1 MGKTEIL
8 LLIAS
13 VAIGI
18 ALMVG
23 MVVPIMKDGKDMV
36 ETRNL
41 AQEMAAVK
49 DKLTLNQI
57 MKTYP
62 AGDTVVSIGGT
73 NFLETNV
80 DGATKAAYP
89 YKAKTT
95 GAVFT
100 KITYN
105 GTSKIGTFD
114 VNLTGTKAADVDFES
129 SESLISIC
137 DSDMTIASDVI
148 TCKFKGN

>member
-1 MGKTEIL
+1 MGKSEIL

-41 AQEMAAVK
+41 AQEMSAVK
-49 DKLTLNQI
+49 DKLLFNQV
-57 MKTYP
+57 MKTYND
-62 AGDTVVSIGGT
+62 GEKIKVSGT
-73 NFLETNV
+73 NFLV
-80 DGATKAAYP
+80 DSGDTDYP

-95 GAVFT
+95 KVLFSD
-100 KITYN
+100 ITFN
-105 GTSKIGTFD
+105 IVSSKPIGTFKA
-114 VNLTGTKAADVDFES
+114 NLAGTNAAKIDFKN
-129 SESLISIC
+129 SESLKTIC
-137 DSDMTIASDVI
+137 DIDMTIASDVI
-148 TCKFKGN
+148 TCKFNAE

>member
-1 MGKTEIL
+1 MGKSEIL

-23 MVVPIMKDGKDMV
+23 IVVPIMKDGKDMV

-49 DKLTLNQI
+49 DKLTFNQM
-57 MKTYP
+57 MKTYNN
-62 AGDTVVSIGGT
+62 GDIIKVGGT
-73 NFLETNV
+73 NFLEASG
-80 DGATKAAYP
+80 DATYP
-89 YKAKTT
+89 YKAKNT
-95 GAVFT
+95 GVLFSNITFNIDGT
-100 KITYN
+100 KQT
-105 GTSKIGTFD
+105 GTFKA
-114 VNLTGTKAADVDFES
+114 NLTGTKTVGIDFENN
-129 SESLISIC
+129 ESLKTIC

-148 TCKFKGN
+148 TCKFKAN

>member
-1 MGKTEIL
+1 MGKSEIL

-49 DKLTLNQI
+49 DKLVFNQV
-57 MKTYP
+57 MKTYNN
-62 AGDTVVSIGGT
+62 GDIIKVSGT
-73 NFLETNV
+73 NFLEASGDVTYPHKAKNTGV
-80 DGATKAAYP
+80 LFSNITFDIDGANQT
-89 YKAKTT
+89 
-95 GAVFT
+95 
-100 KITYN
+100 
-105 GTSKIGTFD
+105 GTFKA
-114 VNLTGTKAADVDFES
+114 NLAGTKAAKVNFEDR
-129 SESLISIC
+129 ESLKTIC
-137 DSDMTIASDVI
+137 DKDMTIASDVI
-148 TCKFKGN
+148 TCIFDAK